1 VTLTQKIFISLTILA
16 TVILVSGY
24 ASKGSW
30 SWGLLVMICGIIW
43 LFGQN
48 FGWDRINTTMLV
60 IFMAAATRGIFLD
73 IPAGWLLVSVTAT
86 LSAWDLHQFM
96 SRLKQAGRVEKRTE
110 LERLHLK
117 RIMSVAGLGIVL
129 GAIALAVEL
138 KLSFGWML
146 FFGIILFLCLN
157 RIFDLLGKEDKGTKG
172 LLKKTGE

>member
-1 VTLTQKIFISLTILA
+1 MKHQRSLKECDSSSSLDIPVLLQPGFFKA
-16 TVILVSGY
+16 DGILVM
-24 ASKGSW
+24 
-30 SWGLLVMICGIIW
+30 VCGIIW

-48 FGWDRINTTMLV
+48 SGWGWINTTMLV
-60 IFMAAATRGIFLD
+60 VFMAAATRCIFLD
-73 IPAGWLLVSVTAT
+73 IPAGWLLISVTAT

-96 SRLKQAGRVEKRTE
+96 SRMTRAGRVEKRTE

-117 RIMSVAGLGIVL
+117 RIMIVAGLGIVL

-157 RIFDLLGKEDKGTKG
+157 RIFDLLKVNSIKRKKV
-172 LLKKTGE
+172 LL